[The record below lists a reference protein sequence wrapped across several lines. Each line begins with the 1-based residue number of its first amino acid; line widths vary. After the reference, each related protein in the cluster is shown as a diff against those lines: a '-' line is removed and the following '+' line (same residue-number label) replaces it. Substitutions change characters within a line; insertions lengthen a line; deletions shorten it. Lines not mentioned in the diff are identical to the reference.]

1 VFCSHL
7 KLRLSVK
14 TACLELKAK
23 ILTFDRNNYRI
34 AGWRR
39 ASEINIASFPFFV
52 YLSPKGKESYIEVYD
67 GLPVHFK
74 PEREFLEA
82 LMITL
87 SKNISLTFLYDI
99 DKVEREKTY
108 DGWVIL
114 KEGDD
119 SIWSHVTPKL
129 FKKMDYEIKI
139 IEAADQNIKK
149 VKKLVIRSG
158 LSNFAI
164 YLKKNDHSDSLLV
177 IPFRDIKEI
186 KTIPIS
192 RNYYLG
198 RKTIAILS
206 ISFER
211 SNIENTKIVSNNNS
225 NASAIEENHFD
236 TLVLDSGPTLYTLL
250 NHLRIVKEIDKDV
263 NSRTKLLAMLNG
275 IIICTKCYKNSS

>member
-1 VFCSHL
+1 MHYSRARFCIL
-7 KLRLSVK
+7 QPPEIALESVK

-39 ASEINIASFPFFV
+39 ASEINVGAFPFFV
-52 YLSPKGKESYIEVYD
+52 YLSPKGKESYVEVYD
-67 GLPVHFK
+67 GLLVHFR

-114 KEGDD
+114 KEGDE

-139 IEAADQNIKK
+139 LEAADQNIKK

-158 LSNFAI
+158 QSNFAI
-164 YLKKNDHSDSLLV
+164 FLKKKDRSDS
-177 IPFRDIKEI
+177 
-186 KTIPIS
+186 TC
-192 RNYYLG
+192 
-198 RKTIAILS
+198 
-206 ISFER
+206 
-211 SNIENTKIVSNNNS
+211 NT
-225 NASAIEENHFD
+225 
-236 TLVLDSGPTLYTLL
+236 L
-250 NHLRIVKEIDKDV
+250 
-263 NSRTKLLAMLNG
+263 
-275 IIICTKCYKNSS
+275 